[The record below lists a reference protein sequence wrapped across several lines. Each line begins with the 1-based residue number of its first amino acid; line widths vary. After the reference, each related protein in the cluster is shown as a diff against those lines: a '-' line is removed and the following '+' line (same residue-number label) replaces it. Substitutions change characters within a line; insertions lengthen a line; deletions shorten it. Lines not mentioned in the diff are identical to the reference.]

1 MTDAAPSGSVR
12 PRLDAL
18 LVYSGRGVRAIGMGI
33 LAVLIAIYLDAVGFS
48 TPRIGFLLGVS
59 LVGGVALSSLVVVAG
74 PVMSRR
80 NWFVLLGV
88 ITGLSGILLV
98 VTDNFWL
105 LTIGSFFGAFA
116 ASGMHHGP
124 IVQLE
129 QAGLAE
135 VATPEQRTKS
145 FAYLSVFSSGGR
157 AFGALLAGLATVL
170 IKIFDLEP
178 VDAYRITI
186 SMYAILNFGAAAIYM
201 ALSSAVET
209 GTIGGGRFT
218 NPLRTK
224 SRGRILGISGLFGID
239 SMAGGMVSDAF
250 VSFWLFT
257 HFGVNEGTIGAVLV
271 VAQITNLC
279 SIWSAPYVARRIGL
293 LNTMVWTQIGAN
305 VLLIAFSLAPTLP
318 IAIGLFILREL
329 FNEMDV
335 PTRQSYVMAIAP
347 PDERVVMAGAN
358 NLGRTVFRMPS
369 TTFTGLLWSN
379 SVTASP
385 FIIAATAKL
394 VYDVAVYAAFRGVKP
409 PEEDLRAI
417 EETDEAALDGTTEVP
432 TTDRTL

>member
-1 MTDAAPSGSVR
+1 MNNAATVTRGR

-18 LVYSGRGVRAIGMGI
+18 LVYGGRGVRATGMGI
-33 LAVLIAIYLDAVGFS
+33 LAVLIAIYLDAVGLS
-48 TPRIGFLLGVS
+48 APRIGFLLGFS

-74 PVMSRR
+74 PAMSRR
-80 NWFVLLGV
+80 HWFASMAL

-105 LTIGSFFGAFA
+105 LTLGSFFGAYA

-135 VATPEQRTKS
+135 IATPEQRTKS
-145 FAYLSVFSSGGR
+145 FSYLSVFSSGGR
-157 AFGALLAGLATVL
+157 AFGALLAGLATLL
-170 IKIFDLEP
+170 IRVFDLEP

-186 SMYAILNFGAAAIYM
+186 GLYVVFNLAAVVMYM
-201 ALSSAVET
+201 ALSSAVESEMV
-209 GTIGGGRFT
+209 GGGRFT
-218 NPLRTK
+218 NPLKTR

-257 HFGVNEGTIGAVLV
+257 HFGANEGTIGAVLV
-271 VAQITNLC
+271 VAQLWNLG
-279 SIWSAPYVARRIGL
+279 SIWAAPYVARRIGL

-305 VLLIAFSLAPTLP
+305 LLLIAFALAPTFP
-318 IAIGLFILREL
+318 IAIGVFILREL

-335 PTRQSYVMAIAP
+335 PTRQSYVMAIVP
-347 PDERVVMAGAN
+347 SDERVTMAGAN
-358 NLGRTVFRMPS
+358 NLGRTTFRMPS
-369 TTFTGLLWSN
+369 TSFTGLLWSN
-379 SVTASP
+379 SVTAAP
-385 FIIAATAKL
+385 FLIAASAKL

-409 PEEDLRAI
+409 PEEDLRGNTA
-417 EETDEAALDGTTEVP
+417 TDEASEEQD
-432 TTDRTL
+432 

>member
-1 MTDAAPSGSVR
+1 
-12 PRLDAL
+12 
-18 LVYSGRGVRAIGMGI
+18 MGI
-33 LAVLIAIYLDAVGFS
+33 LAVLIAIYLDAIGLS
-48 TPRIGFLLGVS
+48 APRIGFLLGFS

-74 PVMSRR
+74 PAMSRR
-80 NWFVLLGV
+80 HWFASMAL

-105 LTIGSFFGAFA
+105 LTLGSFFGAYA

-135 VATPEQRTKS
+135 IATPEQRTKS
-145 FAYLSVFSSGGR
+145 FSYLSVFSSGGR
-157 AFGALLAGLATVL
+157 AFGALLAGLATLL
-170 IKIFDLEP
+170 IRVFDLEP

-186 SMYAILNFGAAAIYM
+186 GLYVVFNLAAVVMYM
-201 ALSSAVET
+201 ALSSAVESEMV
-209 GTIGGGRFT
+209 GGGRFT
-218 NPLRTK
+218 NPLKTR

-257 HFGVNEGTIGAVLV
+257 HFGANEGTIGAVLV
-271 VAQITNLC
+271 VAQLWNLG
-279 SIWSAPYVARRIGL
+279 SIWAAPYVARRIGL

-305 VLLIAFSLAPTLP
+305 LLLIAFALAPTFP
-318 IAIGLFILREL
+318 IAIGVFILREL

-335 PTRQSYVMAIAP
+335 PTRQSYVMAIVP
-347 PDERVVMAGAN
+347 SDERVTMAGAN
-358 NLGRTVFRMPS
+358 NLGRTTFRMPS
-369 TTFTGLLWSN
+369 TSFTGLLWSN
-379 SVTASP
+379 SVTAAP
-385 FIIAATAKL
+385 FLIAASAKL

-409 PEEDLRAI
+409 PEEDLRGNTA
-417 EETDEAALDGTTEVP
+417 TDEASEEQD
-432 TTDRTL
+432 

>member
-1 MTDAAPSGSVR
+1 MNNAATVTRGR

-18 LVYSGRGVRAIGMGI
+18 LVYGGRGVRATGMGI
-33 LAVLIAIYLDAVGFS
+33 LAVLIAIYLDAIGLS
-48 TPRIGFLLGVS
+48 APRIGFLLGFS

-74 PVMSRR
+74 PAMSRR
-80 NWFVLLGV
+80 HWFASMAL

-105 LTIGSFFGAFA
+105 LTLGSFFGAYA

-135 VATPEQRTKS
+135 IATPEQRTKS
-145 FAYLSVFSSGGR
+145 FSYLSVFSSGGR
-157 AFGALLAGLATVL
+157 AFGALLAGLATLL
-170 IKIFDLEP
+170 IRVFDLEP

-186 SMYAILNFGAAAIYM
+186 GLYVVFNLAAVVMYM
-201 ALSSAVET
+201 ALSSAVESEMV
-209 GTIGGGRFT
+209 GGGRFT
-218 NPLRTK
+218 NPLKTR

-257 HFGVNEGTIGAVLV
+257 HFGANEGTIGAVLV
-271 VAQITNLC
+271 VAQLWNLG
-279 SIWSAPYVARRIGL
+279 SIWAAPYVARRIGL

-305 VLLIAFSLAPTLP
+305 LLLIAFALAPTFP
-318 IAIGLFILREL
+318 IAIGVFILREL

-335 PTRQSYVMAIAP
+335 PTRQSYVMAIVP
-347 PDERVVMAGAN
+347 SDERVTMAGAN
-358 NLGRTVFRMPS
+358 NLGRTTFRMPS
-369 TTFTGLLWSN
+369 TSFTGLLWSN
-379 SVTASP
+379 SVTAAP
-385 FIIAATAKL
+385 FLIAASAKL

-409 PEEDLRAI
+409 PEEDLRGNTA
-417 EETDEAALDGTTEVP
+417 TDEASEEQD
-432 TTDRTL
+432 

>member
-1 MTDAAPSGSVR
+1 M
-12 PRLDAL
+12 
-18 LVYSGRGVRAIGMGI
+18 RATGMGI
-33 LAVLIAIYLDAVGFS
+33 LAVLIAIYLDAVGLS
-48 TPRIGFLLGVS
+48 APRIGFLLGVS
-59 LVGGVALSSLVVVAG
+59 LVGGVALSSVVVVAG
-74 PVMSRR
+74 PSISRR
-80 NWFVLLGV
+80 NWFALMAL

-98 VTDNFWL
+98 ITDNFWL
-105 LTIGSFFGAFA
+105 LTLGSFFGAYA

-157 AFGALLAGLATVL
+157 ALGALMAGLATLL
-170 IKIFDLEP
+170 INVFDMEP
-178 VDAYRITI
+178 VDAYRATI
-186 SMYAILNFGAAAIYM
+186 GLYAVLNILAAAMYM
-201 ALSSAVET
+201 GLSSAIET

-271 VAQITNLC
+271 IAQLWNLA
-279 SIWSAPYVARRIGL
+279 SIWAAPYVARRIGL
-293 LNTMVWTQIGAN
+293 LNTMVWTQIAAN
-305 VLLIAFSLAPTLP
+305 LLLITFALAPNVP
-318 IAIGLFILREL
+318 IAIAVFIIREL

-335 PTRQSYVMAIAP
+335 PTRQSYVMAIVP
-347 PDERVVMAGAN
+347 SDERVMMAGAN
-358 NLGRTVFRMPS
+358 NLGRTTFRMPS

-379 SVTASP
+379 SVTAAP

-394 VYDVAVYAAFRGVKP
+394 AYDVAVYAAFRGVRP
-409 PEEDLRAI
+409 PEEDLRNSGEPDDAVV
-417 EETDEAALDGTTEVP
+417 EESHETP
-432 TTDRTL
+432 S